1 MAVAARRR
9 RSGRSPVTVGLIAL
23 AIVLIAVFLGFTKDI
38 PFTHGFRLNAV
49 FESSNGL
56 RVNSPV
62 RIAGVQVG
70 KVKAIKPKEGT
81 DQALVVMEINKNGL
95 PLHEDAT
102 AKIRPRI
109 FLEGNFFVD
118 LTAGSAGSP
127 ELGNGDTLKV
137 TRTAAPVQLDQ
148 VLTSLQSDTR
158 QDLRDLLDALGT
170 GLNSKPT
177 AAEDKAADPSTRG
190 ETAAQAWN
198 DSYKYGPTALRG
210 ASQVNEGLLGT
221 EPSRDVARLLAGTA
235 KTTGALIR
243 NEGLLKDLITNFN
256 TTMGAFA
263 SEQDNLSTSIGLL
276 PGTLENANATL
287 ASLNRAFPP
296 TRAFAREILPGV
308 NESAATIDASFPWVR
323 ETRKLLSQAELR
335 GLAEDLA
342 PTTKSLAQLT
352 DASLKLL
359 PEINDTSRCARDVV
373 LPTGDIVVQDSFA
386 NGERQLQGVLAG
398 DGRARRREPELRR
411 QRLLRALPG
420 RRRHQHGRARLAGLG
435 DRQARRVGARARA
448 RRAAEVP
455 GQAPAVQLERS
466 LLQEQDPERQRAG
479 GRRWAGRGDAVRTAI
494 RKHWLDFVA
503 IIGLIVIAGAVAVF
517 ILGKQR
523 LTLPAWVPLV
533 GKDFFVLKAD
543 MSTAQAVTPGQ
554 GQTVNIAGVEVG
566 EISNVE
572 LKDGKAVI
580 TMKMQPKYS
589 RVYRDATV
597 LLRPK
602 TGLKDMVAELEPG
615 TRRRGPAARGRRDP
629 GEPDAAGRQP
639 RRDPRVGGRRH
650 ARLPDDPAQ
659 RRRRGP
665 ARRRARAGARD
676 PALRAD
682 RALREQGVRRAR
694 DAQAQH
700 QARRPQPVAA
710 DGRARRPR
718 RPGGRVRRELER
730 RVLHPRGPGRQP
742 ARVAEQAADRAPG
755 DAERA
760 RQGARAGRRARP
772 DAAGA
777 AAGRAGARADP
788 AQRAPVRARDHPGH
802 P

>member
-1 MAVAARRR
+1 MALAARRR

-23 AIVLIAVFLGFTKDI
+23 AIVLVAVWLGFTKDI

-118 LTAGSAGSP
+118 LTAGSPGSP
-127 ELGNGDTLKV
+127 QLGNGDTLKV

-190 ETAAQAWN
+190 ETAAQSWN

-308 NESAATIDASFPWVR
+308 NETAATITASFPWVR
-323 ETRKLLSQAELR
+323 ETRKLLSQDELR
-335 GLAEDLA
+335 GLAEDLV
-342 PTTKSLAQLT
+342 PTTKSLAKLT
-352 DASLKLL
+352 DASLELL
-359 PEINDTSRCARDVV
+359 PEINDTARCARDVV

-386 NGERQLQGVLAG
+386 NGEPNYKEFWQAMVGLAGESQNFDGNGSMVRFAPGGGSQAVALGSASSPTGQLIGAASARVQGV
-398 DGRARRREPELRR
+398 
-411 QRLLRALPG
+411 
-420 RRRHQHGRARLAGLG
+420 
-435 DRQARRVGARARA
+435 
-448 RRAAEVP
+448 
-455 GQAPAVQLERS
+455 
-466 LLQEQDPERQRAG
+466 
-479 GRRWAGRGDAVRTAI
+479 
-494 RKHWLDFVA
+494 
-503 IIGLIVIAGAVAVF
+503 
-517 ILGKQR
+517 
-523 LTLPAWVPLV
+523 
-533 GKDFFVLKAD
+533 
-543 MSTAQAVTPGQ
+543 
-554 GQTVNIAGVEVG
+554 
-566 EISNVE
+566 
-572 LKDGKAVI
+572 
-580 TMKMQPKYS
+580 QPKYPGK
-589 RVYRDATV
+589 
-597 LLRPK
+597 RPPYVSSVRCNK
-602 TGLKDMVAELEPG
+602 SKIPNVNGSW
-615 TRRRGPAARGRRDP
+615 AAIGP
-629 GEPDAAGRQP
+629 GEN
-639 RRDPRVGGRRH
+639 
-650 ARLPDDPAQ
+650 
-659 RRRRGP
+659 
-665 ARRRARAGARD
+665 
-676 PALRAD
+676 
-682 RALREQGVRRAR
+682 
-694 DAQAQH
+694 
-700 QARRPQPVAA
+700 
-710 DGRARRPR
+710 
-718 RPGGRVRRELER
+718 
-730 RVLHPRGPGRQP
+730 
-742 ARVAEQAADRAPG
+742 AP
-755 DAERA
+755 
-760 RQGARAGRRARP
+760 
-772 DAAGA
+772 
-777 AAGRAGARADP
+777 
-788 AQRAPVRARDHPGH
+788 
-802 P
+802 